1 MNKLRFFR
9 PAIAVATLLVA
20 QSAFAGMPNAA
31 GTLLSEDG
39 GDKTD
44 LSLVIGLAVAA
55 VVVVVYLKWRKSK

>member
-1 MNKLRFFR
+1 MNNLRFFR

-20 QSAFAGMPNAA
+20 QSAFAGMPHAA
-31 GTLLSEDG
+31 GTVLSEDG

>member
-1 MNKLRFFR
+1 MNNLRFFR

>member
-1 MNKLRFFR
+1 MNNLCFFR